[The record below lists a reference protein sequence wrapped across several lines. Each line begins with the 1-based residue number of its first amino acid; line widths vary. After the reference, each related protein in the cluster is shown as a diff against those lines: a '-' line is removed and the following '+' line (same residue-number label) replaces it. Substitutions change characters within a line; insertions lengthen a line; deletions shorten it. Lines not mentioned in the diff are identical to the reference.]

1 MRKVFPILIPAL
13 ISILVIII
21 LKTIVFIGYVPTDS
35 MEPALH
41 KGNIIFGYRIVNE
54 IDKGDII
61 AFKHS
66 GHVLVKRVAAT
77 PGETIFMNGHEYD
90 VPDNC
95 YIVLGDNS
103 NRSYDSRYWKNP
115 YVLQKD
121 IVAKIF

>member
-13 ISILVIII
+13 ISIFVIII
-21 LKTIVFIGYVPTDS
+21 FKTIVFIGYVPTDS

-41 KGNIIFGYRIVNE
+41 KGSIIFGYRIVHE

-61 AFKHS
+61 VFKHS
-66 GHVLVKRVAAT
+66 GQVLVKRVSAT
-77 PGETIFMNGHEYD
+77 PGENMFIDGHEYD

-103 NRSYDSRYWKNP
+103 NRSYDSRYWENP
-115 YVLQKD
+115 YVSQKD
-121 IVAKIF
+121 IIAKIF